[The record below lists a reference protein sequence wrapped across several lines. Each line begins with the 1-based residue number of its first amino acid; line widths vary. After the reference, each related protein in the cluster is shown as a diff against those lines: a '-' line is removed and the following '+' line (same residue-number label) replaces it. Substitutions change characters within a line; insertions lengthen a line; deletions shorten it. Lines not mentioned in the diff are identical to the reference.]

1 MKNLVLCKG
10 RSSWFACTMKTM
22 ISAVAKESR
31 LDIFNEYESFNFN
44 FVLLFLKKTLAITTN
59 MTNYLARSSRPE
71 VFCIKGVLRDLT
83 KFTGKHLCQ
92 SLFFIKAAGLEHRC
106 FPVNFVKFLRT
117 SFLQNTSG
125 DCFCI
130 KANFPCSWVIFISRK

>member
-1 MKNLVLCKG
+1 
-10 RSSWFACTMKTM
+10 M

-59 MTNYLARSSRPE
+59 LTNYLARSSRPE

-92 SLFFIKAAGLEHRC
+92 SLFFIKAADLTPRTLLKKRRWHSC
-106 FPVNFVKFLRT
+106 FPVKFVKFLRT
-117 SFLQNTSG
+117 PFYTEHLWWLLLSG
-125 DCFCI
+125 HE
-130 KANFPCSWVIFISRK
+130 

>member
-59 MTNYLARSSRPE
+59 WTNYLARSSRPK
-71 VFCIKGVLRDLT
+71 VVLRDLT

-92 SLFFIKAAGLEHRC
+92 SLFFIKAVGLTPGTLLKKRRWHSC
-106 FPVNFVKFLRT
+106 FPVKFVKFLRT
-117 SFLQNTSG
+117 PFYTEHLWWLLLSG
-125 DCFCI
+125 HE
-130 KANFPCSWVIFISRK
+130 

>member
-71 VFCIKGVLRDLT
+71 VFCIIGVLRDLT

-92 SLFFIKAAGLEHRC
+92 SLFFIKAAGLTPRTLLKKRRWHSC
-106 FPVNFVKFLRT
+106 FPVKFVKFLRT
-117 SFLQNTSG
+117 PFYTEHLWWLLLSEHE
-125 DCFCI
+125 
-130 KANFPCSWVIFISRK
+130 